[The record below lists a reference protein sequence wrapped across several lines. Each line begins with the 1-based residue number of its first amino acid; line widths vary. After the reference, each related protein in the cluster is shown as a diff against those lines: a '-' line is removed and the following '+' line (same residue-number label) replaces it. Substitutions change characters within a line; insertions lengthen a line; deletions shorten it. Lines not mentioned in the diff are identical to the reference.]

1 MLKKIIRFI
10 RNCNNFV
17 NVYSKKID
25 EIEENVNS
33 LSNDFINAKN
43 NVKDDLLKMEE
54 QINNLDYVNLE
65 YINLHTDVSKNRVLI
80 VGFYGAPNLGDELM
94 LFSILKKL
102 SPIDSGLDITVMMSE
117 NFNFDITDYPKCK
130 IIHYPKNIIDINTLA
145 NYYDTLIIG
154 GGALLDDTD
163 YTLNSNMLSLPTTL
177 INLSYRM
184 ITCKKNVILYGLS
197 SSYELNNKE
206 FIRKL
211 NYISSNANYF
221 SLRDTNS
228 LKILNKCG
236 INTNKIRI
244 VHDLVYT
251 LDYCKY
257 NKL

>member
-1 MLKKIIRFI
+1 MARRFQQPVHNGLSEAFRGKSLGIDLRHTFIIEFSQNGVQMSGI
-10 RNCNNFV
+10 
-17 NVYSKKID
+17 
-25 EIEENVNS
+25 
-33 LSNDFINAKN
+33 SN
-43 NVKDDLLKMEE
+43 
-54 QINNLDYVNLE
+54 
-65 YINLHTDVSKNRVLI
+65 
-80 VGFYGAPNLGDELM
+80 
-94 LFSILKKL
+94 
-102 SPIDSGLDITVMMSE
+102 IT
-117 NFNFDITDYPKCK
+117 I
-130 IIHYPKNIIDINTLA
+130 
-145 NYYDTLIIG
+145 TLIIG

-236 INTNKIRI
+236 INTNK
-244 VHDLVYT
+244 
-251 LDYCKY
+251 
-257 NKL
+257 

>member
-102 SPIDSGLDITVMMSE
+102 SPIDSGL
-117 NFNFDITDYPKCK
+117 
-130 IIHYPKNIIDINTLA
+130 
-145 NYYDTLIIG
+145 
-154 GGALLDDTD
+154 
-163 YTLNSNMLSLPTTL
+163 
-177 INLSYRM
+177 
-184 ITCKKNVILYGLS
+184 
-197 SSYELNNKE
+197 
-206 FIRKL
+206 
-211 NYISSNANYF
+211 
-221 SLRDTNS
+221 
-228 LKILNKCG
+228 
-236 INTNKIRI
+236 
-244 VHDLVYT
+244 
-251 LDYCKY
+251 
-257 NKL
+257 

>member
-1 MLKKIIRFI
+1 M
-10 RNCNNFV
+10 CTQ
-17 NVYSKKID
+17 KKID

-184 ITCKKNVILYGLS
+184 ITCKKML
-197 SSYELNNKE
+197 
-206 FIRKL
+206 FFM
-211 NYISSNANYF
+211 A
-221 SLRDTNS
+221 
-228 LKILNKCG
+228 
-236 INTNKIRI
+236 
-244 VHDLVYT
+244 
-251 LDYCKY
+251 
-257 NKL
+257 